1 MIHEAC
7 DIVED
12 AGGWTCRTCRAH
24 WRTSIQ
30 PDTCAEARVPAD
42 APTDRSVLIVLAVFG
57 IGAVICLAVGLAG
70 GLAP

>member
-1 MIHEAC
+1 MLHEAC

-24 WRTSIQ
+24 WRTSLQ

-42 APTDRSVLIVLAVFG
+42 APTDISAVIVLAAFS
-57 IGAVICLAVGLAG
+57 IGAVICLAVGLARG
-70 GLAP
+70 IAP